1 MLQIMDYSREPRRD
15 ILCIDVKSFFASVE
29 AVERKEHPLK
39 AKVAVVSKP
48 DNHGGLVLASS
59 PMVKKLYGIKTGTR
73 VYEIPKEA
81 SIDIVEPRMALYL
94 EKNLDIVNIFK
105 RFVSDEDLHV
115 YSIDESFLDV
125 TRSHRLFGSTEDI
138 AKRIQ
143 YLVWKEMK
151 LVVTIG
157 IGDNPLLAKLA
168 LDHAAK
174 HDQKSNFIAAWHYDD
189 VQDTVWK
196 ISPLKDF
203 WGIGSKTEK
212 HLERIGIRSIHDLS
226 QADVRKLKKRF
237 GVIGEQL
244 FFHSHGI
251 DRTRLSDT
259 FTPKETSFSKNQ
271 ILNRDYTVKH
281 EVEIVIREM
290 AEENAGRLR
299 RHYLTTGLVK
309 LSIGYSKDVMDRG
322 FSHQLPIEK
331 TDSSKKII
339 DGLLILFNR
348 HYKSLP
354 VRVVNVT
361 FGKIEP
367 KSALQLSLFD
377 SAEKLI
383 NQEDLDQTIDS
394 IRHKYGYTSLLHASS
409 LTSGGMAMYRSK
421 LLGGHRSGTQK

>member
-1 MLQIMDYSREPRRD
+1 M
-15 ILCIDVKSFFASVE
+15 
-29 AVERKEHPLK
+29 
-39 AKVAVVSKP
+39 
-48 DNHGGLVLASS
+48 
-59 PMVKKLYGIKTGTR
+59 
-73 VYEIPKEA
+73 
-81 SIDIVEPRMALYL
+81 
-94 EKNLDIVNIFK
+94 
-105 RFVSDEDLHV
+105 
-115 YSIDESFLDV
+115 
-125 TRSHRLFGSTEDI
+125 
-138 AKRIQ
+138 
-143 YLVWKEMK
+143 
-151 LVVTIG
+151 
-157 IGDNPLLAKLA
+157 
-168 LDHAAK
+168 
-174 HDQKSNFIAAWHYDD
+174 
-189 VQDTVWK
+189 QDTVWK

-354 VRVVNVT
+354 YR
-361 FGKIEP
+361 ED
-367 KSALQLSLFD
+367 SSRLLSYR
-377 SAEKLI
+377 AEWPMVFWRCNSYK
-383 NQEDLDQTIDS
+383 E
-394 IRHKYGYTSLLHASS
+394 R
-409 LTSGGMAMYRSK
+409 R
-421 LLGGHRSGTQK
+421 